1 MLVDHGLEL
10 LSEEE
15 ARELLDHS
23 EIGRVGVTMGAIP
36 AIFPVNYAIVDD
48 LIVFRTAPGS
58 KLSAATEGAVVAF
71 EVDEFDGASRSG
83 WSVLVVGRSQVVHDL
98 DTTFKVL
105 DVGLEPWADGVR
117 SAIVRIDIEMIS
129 GRRILHQ
136 GSPNVSVPVPAA
148 GRSPRRMVSDTFLR
162 AGTW

>member
-71 EVDEFDGASRSG
+71 EVDEFDGASQSG
-83 WSVLVVGRSQVVHDL
+83 WGVLVVGRSQVVPDL
-98 DTTFKVL
+98 DTTLKEL
-105 DVGLEPWADGVR
+105 DVGPEQWANG
-117 SAIVRIDIEMIS
+117 SHTAL
-129 GRRILHQ
+129 GR
-136 GSPNVSVPVPAA
+136 
-148 GRSPRRMVSDTFLR
+148 T
-162 AGTW
+162 

>member
-48 LIVFRTAPGS
+48 LLVFRTAPGS

-71 EVDEFDGASRSG
+71 DDAAFDGASRT
-83 WSVLVVGRSQVVHDL
+83 GRSVRVGGRPQGVPHL
-98 DTTFKVL
+98 RPTPHAAHVL
-105 DVGLEPWADGVR
+105 P
-117 SAIVRIDIEMIS
+117 
-129 GRRILHQ
+129 Q
-136 GSPNVSVPVPAA
+136 
-148 GRSPRRMVSDTFLR
+148 T
-162 AGTW
+162 

>member
-71 EVDEFDGASRSG
+71 AVDEFDGEIGRASCRERVCEYVWISC
-83 WSVLVVGRSQVVHDL
+83 VG
-98 DTTFKVL
+98 
-105 DVGLEPWADGVR
+105 
-117 SAIVRIDIEMIS
+117 
-129 GRRILHQ
+129 
-136 GSPNVSVPVPAA
+136 VS
-148 GRSPRRMVSDTFLR
+148 
-162 AGTW
+162 